1 MAKLIWREERK
12 KHYNNAPHHNKT
24 QHHTVPHHTTQHC
37 TVQHIITQHNTSPH
51 KAANYNFYNKIKQQQ
66 QLTNKQAK
74 KKGDLS

>member
-12 KHYNNAPHHNKT
+12 KNYNNTPHAK
-24 QHHTVPHHTTQHC
+24 HHTVSHHTTQHC
-37 TVQHIITQHNTSPH
+37 TAQHTITQHNTSPH